1 MNQSNSSKQVLLSVI
16 GVAILVVAVVGVS
29 FAFFNYTRTGQQN
42 TVRTGQIYFMT
53 DYAKFDVTNLF
64 PVDRSV
70 ATSKG
75 ATTSDIVGVTTVNV
89 SGYTTYTGG
98 IDYMVSIDTADFNTT
113 VPTATEGTAGAV
125 TTLPISINVTQ
136 SGLGGTNEANANTIN
151 VTQATRDSSTLQV
164 GGANQDKITLW
175 NYELLPTLAD
185 DGDTGLTDDTAVTAG
200 DRAVFPLIQPG
211 NLLAKGHIATDTEKG
226 VSINNST
233 GAVTTGANRGT
244 ITIKV
249 YLDRDMIAI
258 TDTLA
263 TDTNVPN
270 VPNTD
275 PAVPEYTNGTS
286 TDWLAGRTRFTTA
299 QWNAMSNTP
308 VTFKIRVTAGET
320 HVDANGAGVTTDVIG
335 AH

>member
-1 MNQSNSSKQVLLSVI
+1 
-16 GVAILVVAVVGVS
+16 
-29 FAFFNYTRTGQQN
+29 
-42 TVRTGQIYFMT
+42 
-53 DYAKFDVTNLF
+53 
-64 PVDRSV
+64 
-70 ATSKG
+70 
-75 ATTSDIVGVTTVNV
+75 
-89 SGYTTYTGG
+89 
-98 IDYMVSIDTADFNTT
+98 MVSIDTADFNTT
-113 VPTATEGTAGAV
+113 VPTATAGTAGAV

-136 SGLGGTNEANANTIN
+136 SGLGGENEANANTIN

-320 HVDANGAGVTTDVIG
+320 HVDANGAGVATDVIG